1 MKRGIISRNQSA
13 LPFQAGHGGGI
24 FSYALPWERRVA
36 STVGVLFV
44 VFGILYIYFV
54 TSSIVHVAA
63 RQELMGKVVATQVS
77 VSSLETQY
85 FAKTQAI
92 TEAYAAALGF
102 VAISNSNETYVTR
115 NTALTL
121 HDAP

>member
-13 LPFQAGHGGGI
+13 LPFQTGQGGGI
-24 FSYALPWERRVA
+24 LAYALPWERRLA
-36 STVGVLFV
+36 GAAGVLFV

-63 RQELMGKVVATQVS
+63 REELMGKVVATQVS

-92 TEAYAAALGF
+92 TEAYAASLGF
-102 VAISNSNETYVTR
+102 VAISNSDEAYVTR
-115 NTALTL
+115 DTALTL